1 MDERRCATT
10 GTQPTL
16 VDFLFFVYAVAGSL
30 GSRRWSSLA
39 KWRLREFNELP
50 HYIQHRL
57 DASYEAAVKY
67 VGQFPSPM
75 VSQVRAD
82 VVALGSVYLLDTCL
96 PLVTAAMC
104 QVHGSVPVAHG
115 QPGGCC
121 TSGWTWLQ
129 LARACD

>member
-1 MDERRCATT
+1 MSVAAFARYAGLCACRALTAA
-10 GTQPTL
+10 
-16 VDFLFFVYAVAGSL
+16 AVHYVLHNPNQALSQRVSCACLTSAGSL

-75 VSQVRAD
+75 VSQVR
-82 VVALGSVYLLDTCL
+82 VLLDFST
-96 PLVTAAMC
+96 P
-104 QVHGSVPVAHG
+104 
-115 QPGGCC
+115 
-121 TSGWTWLQ
+121 
-129 LARACD
+129 